1 MPIALIALLVF
12 IAILI
17 VWNVAFKRS
26 MSEAMI
32 IGFIATC
39 LFAGPQALTV
49 AWGGIASTT
58 ENEVVYAAL
67 GFVFMTYLIDQ
78 LGIMQRILD
87 LLNSVFGKVRG
98 GPAYVDTLASSVM
111 GALSGSN
118 SGNAASTGA
127 ITGPWM
133 VKEGW
138 KPSRAATVVAGNSA
152 MGAALPPSTSMVIML
167 GFAGGLASTGSVY
180 LALLVSGLYQVF
192 YRLLLITYFVW
203 RDNIKAGNGI
213 DVLAMGQAWKQG
225 RVPILIYLGALIPIA
240 VTIGPLASFLE
251 NATEVGDAMGD
262 ISIITWI
269 PILIIL
275 FAVLIGWKEIPKTGR
290 GLYELIA
297 GSIPRLA
304 PIGVLLFFAIAA
316 SSTLTELGL
325 AQDIESTLNGLDLPK
340 WVLVAIVVVLVALI
354 AGPLSSTATVSAI
367 GQVSMLSMI
376 AVGIDPVL
384 AITVVLV
391 AASTEGSSPPASA
404 PIFIASGIVKAK
416 PEATFIPLIIY
427 YLLPVM
433 LIAVLVGIG
442 VLPVPMQG

>member
-12 IAILI
+12 IAVLI
-17 VWNVAFKRS
+17 AWNVAFKRS

-49 AWGGIASTT
+49 AWDGIASTT

-78 LGIMQRILD
+78 LGIMQKILD

-203 RDNIKAGNGI
+203 RDNIKAGDGI
-213 DVLAMGQAWKQG
+213 DVLSKGQAWKQG
-225 RVPILIYLGALIPIA
+225 RVPILIYLGALIPIG

-251 NATEVGDAMGD
+251 NATEVGEAMGD

-275 FAVLIGWKEIPKTGR
+275 FAVLIGWKKIPKTGR

-316 SSTLTELGL
+316 SSVLTELGL
-325 AQDIESTLNGLDLPK
+325 ARDIEDTLNGLDLPR
-340 WVLVAIVVVLVALI
+340 WVLVAIVVVLIALI

-416 PEATFIPLIIY
+416 PEATFVPLIIY

>member
-12 IAILI
+12 IAVLI

-49 AWGGIASTT
+49 AWDGIASTT

-78 LGIMQRILD
+78 LGIMQKILD
-87 LLNSVFGKVRG
+87 LLNSVFGKIRG

-203 RDNIKAGNGI
+203 RDNIKASDGI
-213 DVLAMGQAWKQG
+213 DVLSKSQAWKQG

-240 VTIGPLASFLE
+240 VTIGPLAAFFE

-275 FAVLIGWKEIPKTGR
+275 FAVLIGWKKIPKTGR

-316 SSTLTELGL
+316 SSVLTELGL
-325 AQDIESTLNGLDLPK
+325 ARDIENTLSNMDVPK
-340 WVLVAIVVVLVALI
+340 WVLVALVVILVALI

-376 AVGIDPVL
+376 AVGIDPVI

-416 PEATFIPLIIY
+416 PESTFIPLIIY
-427 YLLPVM
+427 YLLPVL

-442 VLPVPMQG
+442 VLPVPTQG

>member
-17 VWNVAFKRS
+17 VWNVAFKRT

-32 IGFIATC
+32 VGFIATC
-39 LFAGPQALTV
+39 LFAGPQALTF
-49 AWGGIASTT
+49 AWAGIASTT
-58 ENEVVYAAL
+58 SNEVVYAAL
-67 GFVFMTYLIDQ
+67 GFVFMTYLIDR
-78 LGIMQRILD
+78 LGIMQKILD
-87 LLNSVFGKVRG
+87 LLNSVFGKIRG
-98 GPAYVDTLASSVM
+98 GPAYVDTVASGVM

-138 KPSRAATVVAGNSA
+138 RPSRAATIVAGNSA

-180 LALLVSGLYQVF
+180 LALLVSGLYQLF
-192 YRLLLITYFVW
+192 YRILLIAYFVW
-203 RDNIKAGNGI
+203 RDGI
-213 DVLAMGQAWKQG
+213 RSSDGVDVMAKGAAWKQG

-240 VTIGPLASFLE
+240 VTIGPAANFFE
-251 NATEVGDAMGD
+251 NATAVGEAMDD
-262 ISIITWI
+262 ISIISWI
-269 PILIIL
+269 PILIIF
-275 FAVLIGWKEIPKTGR
+275 FAVIVGWKKMPKTGR
-290 GLYELIA
+290 GLFDLMA
-297 GSIPRLA
+297 GSMPRLA

-316 SSTLTELGL
+316 SSVLTDLGL
-325 AQDIESTLNGLDLPK
+325 AGDIESMLGLLQLPK
-340 WVLVAIVVVLVALI
+340 WVLIAIVVVLVALI
-354 AGPLSSTATVSAI
+354 AGPLSSTATVSAV

-384 AITVVLV
+384 AITVVLI

-416 PEATFIPLIIY
+416 PESTFVPLIIY
-427 YLLPVM
+427 YLLPVL

>member
-12 IAILI
+12 IAVLI

-49 AWGGIASTT
+49 AWDGIASTT

-78 LGIMQRILD
+78 LGIMQKILD

-98 GPAYVDTLASSVM
+98 GPAFVDTLASSVM

-213 DVLAMGQAWKQG
+213 DVLSKGQAWKQG

-275 FAVLIGWKEIPKTGR
+275 FAVLIGWKKIPKTR
-290 GLYELIA
+290 QGLYELIA

-316 SSTLTELGL
+316 SSVLTELGL
-325 AQDIESTLNGLDLPK
+325 ARDIESTLSGLDLPK

-416 PEATFIPLIIY
+416 PETTFVPLIVY

-433 LIAVLVGIG
+433 LIAILVGIG
-442 VLPVPMQG
+442 ILPVPMQG

>member
-1 MPIALIALLVF
+1 MPIALMALAAF

-17 VWNVAFKRS
+17 VWNVTFKRS

-32 IGFIATC
+32 VGFIATC
-39 LFAGPQALTV
+39 LFGGTQAFGYG
-49 AWGGIASTT
+49 WEGIASTT

-78 LGIMQRILD
+78 LGIMQKILD
-87 LLNSVFGKVRG
+87 LLNSVFGRVRG
-98 GPAYVDTLASSVM
+98 GPAYVDTVASGVM

-133 VKEGW
+133 VREGW
-138 KPSRAATVVAGNSA
+138 RPSRAATVVAGNSA

-180 LALLVSGLYQVF
+180 LALLVSGLYQLF
-192 YRLLLITYFVW
+192 YRILLITYFVW
-203 RDNIKAGNGI
+203 RDNIKSGSGN
-213 DVLAMGQAWKQG
+213 DVMSKGDAWKQG
-225 RVPILIYLGALIPIA
+225 RVPILIYLGAIIPIA
-240 VTIGPLASFLE
+240 VTIGPLAAFFE
-251 NATEVGDAMGD
+251 NATAVGEAMGD

-269 PILIIL
+269 PILIIV
-275 FAVLIGWKEIPKTGR
+275 FAVLIGWKNMPKTGR

-316 SSTLTELGL
+316 SSVLTELGL
-325 AQDIESTLNGLDLPK
+325 AEDIENTLSSLDLPK
-340 WVLVAIVVVLVALI
+340 WVLVALVVVLVALI
-354 AGPLSSTATVSAI
+354 AGPLSSTATVSAV

-376 AVGIDPVL
+376 AIGIDPVL
-384 AITVVLV
+384 AIAVVLI

-416 PEATFIPLIIY
+416 PESTFIPLIIY

-433 LIAVLVGIG
+433 AIAVLVGVGI
-442 VLPVPMQG
+442 LPVPMQG

>member
-12 IAILI
+12 IAVLI

-49 AWGGIASTT
+49 AWDGIASTT

-78 LGIMQRILD
+78 LGIMQKILD

-213 DVLAMGQAWKQG
+213 DVLSKGQAWKQG

-275 FAVLIGWKEIPKTGR
+275 FAVLIGWKKIPKTRR

-316 SSTLTELGL
+316 SSVLTELGL
-325 AQDIESTLNGLDLPK
+325 ARDIESTLNGLDLPK

-384 AITVVLV
+384 AITVVLI

-404 PIFIASGIVKAK
+404 PIFIASGIVKAR
-416 PEATFIPLIIY
+416 PETTFVPLIVY